1 MSNIGKSGI
10 PEFYSGGIKL
20 PEALKAQFIKETIP
34 ENLLEEMVEWIGNNL
49 VPEDVYPDSILEEWA
64 DDNGFSR
71 EDL

>member
-1 MSNIGKSGI
+1 M
-10 PEFYSGGIKL
+10 KL
-20 PEALKAQFIKETIP
+20 PESLKTQFIKETIP

>member
-1 MSNIGKSGI
+1 M
-10 PEFYSGGIKL
+10 KL

>member
-10 PEFYSGGIKL
+10 PEFYSGSIKL

>member
-1 MSNIGKSGI
+1 M
-10 PEFYSGGIKL
+10 KL

-49 VPEDVYPDSILEEWA
+49 VPEDVYPDSTLEEWA

>member
-1 MSNIGKSGI
+1 M
-10 PEFYSGGIKL
+10 KL
-20 PEALKAQFIKETIP
+20 PESLKAQFIKETIP